1 MKSIKINDENEII
14 MGRGKYGYQKVLD
27 NFEEAKKILI
37 ITYNISVNSEQKLI
51 NFLRKAKPECE
62 VTIVTNVPGRFE
74 RYYNERA
81 REMARGK
88 IEKYTKVLNPDNYE
102 FKVSIYYNT
111 LNHAKFISTENIA
124 YMGSQNFS
132 DESKNN
138 YESGILFTNKN
149 LIQELWEGYQENLL
163 TESLNYHNTNI
174 DKKLLKLMLQTGLLL
189 NIKDEIQE
197 EFYIWSDDYP
207 HIGEERRY
215 FSKYAGAKIMTTES
229 LDTWR
234 TFFNE
239 ISETLE
245 DIIIDFDDKLNEQYE
260 KGEISKKIYDEEY
273 KCVDEKISEVMDKIK
288 FSSEKID
295 YIFYEYLEFDEEKYM
310 WTKFDNNENINLLE
324 HYQKE
329 AQESKIELIKED
341 EILKFEQELEE
352 LIEII
357 QLYIVEIRE
366 RNKKYLNIDNTK

>member
-1 MKSIKINDENEII
+1 MKSIKVTDENEII

-27 NFEEAKKILI
+27 DFEEAKKILI
-37 ITYNISVNSEQKLI
+37 ITYNISLNIEQKLI
-51 NFLRKAKPECE
+51 NYLKKAKPECE

-81 REMARGK
+81 RETARGK
-88 IEKYTKVLNPDNYE
+88 IEKYTRILNPDNYE

-138 YESGILFTNKN
+138 YESGILFTDKN
-149 LIQELWEGYQENLL
+149 LIQKIWEGYQEDLL
-163 TESLNYHNTNI
+163 IESLNYHNTNI
-174 DKKLLKLMLQTGLLL
+174 DKKLLKLMLQSGLLL

-215 FSKYAGAKIMTTES
+215 FSKYANGSIMTTEN
-229 LDTWR
+229 LHTWR
-234 TFFNE
+234 TFFDE

-245 DIIIDFDDKLNEQYE
+245 DIIIDFDDELNEKYE
-260 KGEISKKIYDEEY
+260 NGEISEKKYNEEY
-273 KCVDEKISEVMDKIK
+273 EYLDEKISEINDKIK

-295 YIFYEYLEFDEEKYM
+295 DIFYEYLEFDEEKYM
-310 WTKFDNNENINLLE
+310 WNKFDNNENISVLE
-324 HYQKE
+324 YYQKE
-329 AQESKIELIKED
+329 AQEIKTELIKED

-357 QLYIVEIRE
+357 QLYVTEIRE
-366 RNKKYLNIDNTK
+366 RNKKYLSIDNTR